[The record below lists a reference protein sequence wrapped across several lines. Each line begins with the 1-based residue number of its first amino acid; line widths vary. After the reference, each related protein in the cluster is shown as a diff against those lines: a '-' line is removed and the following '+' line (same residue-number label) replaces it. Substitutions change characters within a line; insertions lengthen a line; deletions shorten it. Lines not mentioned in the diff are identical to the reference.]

1 MFILISKFNFTSLA
15 FLFYETVL
23 FSFTFL
29 DAGTF
34 FFFSFLLENEKQNI
48 ETAKSKLSLA
58 MTCALRAAENN
69 KKK

>member
-1 MFILISKFNFTSLA
+1 MKQFY
-15 FLFYETVL
+15 FLLL
-23 FSFTFL
+23 FLTQARFS
-29 DAGTF
+29 
-34 FFFSFLLENEKQNI
+34 FFSFLLENEKQNI

>member
-1 MFILISKFNFTSLA
+1 MKQFY
-15 FLFYETVL
+15 FLLL
-23 FSFTFL
+23 FLTEARFS
-29 DAGTF
+29 
-34 FFFSFLLENEKQNI
+34 FSFLLENEKQNI